1 MATQIYTPP
10 NGNETSGIFEFFK
23 YTNDV
28 SGGIMFPTILMVI
41 WFILFIS
48 TKQFSSS
55 RAWTYSSFI
64 TSIMAI
70 ILSVLGLIAPR
81 WMYLTIFMTAIG
93 MVWLKLEAK

>member
-1 MATQIYTPP
+1 MATQIYSPP
-10 NGNETSGIFEFFK
+10 TSNQTSGIFEFFK

-28 SGGIMFPTILMVI
+28 SGGIMFPIILMVI

-55 RAWTYSSFI
+55 RAWTYSSFV
-64 TSIMAI
+64 TSILSI

-81 WMYLTIFMTAIG
+81 WMYLSIFMTG
-93 MVWLKLEAK
+93 MGLVWLKLEAK